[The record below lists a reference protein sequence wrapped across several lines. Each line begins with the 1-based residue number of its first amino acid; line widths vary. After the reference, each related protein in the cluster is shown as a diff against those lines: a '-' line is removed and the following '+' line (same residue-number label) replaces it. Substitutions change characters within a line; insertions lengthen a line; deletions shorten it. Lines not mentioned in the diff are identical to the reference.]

1 MSREDAEM
9 GDDEEIDPGEPI
21 AALAKFEYDTSSRLV
36 VRVRQTIQR
45 RTTVGQL
52 TTFSAEMPLAVL
64 REFWVILIGQLDPT
78 GMRKDSRHGAETS

>member
-1 MSREDAEM
+1 MSPEDAEM

-21 AALAKFEYDTSSRLV
+21 AALAKFEHDTSSRLV
-36 VRVRQTIQR
+36 ARVRQTIQR

-64 REFWVILIGQLDPT
+64 REFWVILAGQLDPT

>member
-21 AALAKFEYDTSSRLV
+21 AALAKFEHDTSSRLV
-36 VRVRQTIQR
+36 ARVRQTIQR

-64 REFWVILIGQLDPT
+64 REFWVILAGQLDPT

>member
-1 MSREDAEM
+1 MSPEDAEM
-9 GDDEEIDPGEPI
+9 RDDEEIDPVEPI
-21 AALAKFEYDTSSRLV
+21 AALAKFEHDTSSRLV

-64 REFWVILIGQLDPT
+64 RELWVILVGQLDPT
-78 GMRKDSRHGAETS
+78 GMRKDPRHGAETS

>member
-1 MSREDAEM
+1 MSPEDAEM
-9 GDDEEIDPGEPI
+9 GDDEEIEPI
-21 AALAKFEYDTSSRLV
+21 AALAKFEHDTSSRLV
-36 VRVRQTIQR
+36 ARVRQTIQR

-64 REFWVILIGQLDPT
+64 REFWVILAGQLDPT

>member
-1 MSREDAEM
+1 M

-21 AALAKFEYDTSSRLV
+21 AALAKFEHDTSSRLV
-36 VRVRQTIQR
+36 ARVRQTIQR

-64 REFWVILIGQLDPT
+64 REFWVILAGQLDPT

>member
-21 AALAKFEYDTSSRLV
+21 AALAKFEHDTSSRLV

-64 REFWVILIGQLDPT
+64 REFWVILAAQLDPT